1 MAKLAGAY
9 ERLGDLYTSTGRF
22 TRAHQHYK
30 QVGAGPVDHTRAQ
43 TRLRVSRVAMR
54 AQTRRVRCARGVR
67 VRLSALGPTA
77 PQGLGGGRRVGECML
92 PTLAAARGAARAQR
106 RRPGLVGVM
115 GGL

>member
-30 QVGAGPVDHTRAQ
+30 QVGAGPVDHARAQ

-77 PQGLGGGRRVGECML
+77 PQGLGGRRVGECML
-92 PTLAAARGAARAQR
+92 SLPWQPLEALQGRSAAGRAWSA
-106 RRPGLVGVM
+106 
-115 GGL
+115 